1 MPDPKS
7 IAAWCAVPAAIG
19 GALLYVGSQID
30 VRAQEAAKK
39 EVEVQ
44 MAPVQQDLRELVEQG
59 RRREDREAFVF
70 CLDRQYQDETPEER
84 QRICQD
90 ESDLRWEMWA
100 WEDCVQES
108 GADVCGPKPTTQ

>member
-19 GALLYVGSQID
+19 GALLYVGAQID

-44 MAPVQQDLRELVEQG
+44 MAPVQQSLDELVEQG

-70 CLDRQYQDETPEER
+70 CLDRQHQDLDADDR
-84 QRICQD
+84 QRLCQD
-90 ESDLRWEMWA
+90 ESDHRWELWA
-100 WEDCVQES
+100 WEDCMTVN
-108 GADVCGPKPTTQ
+108 GADVCGDKP

>member
-1 MPDPKS
+1 MPDPKT

-19 GALLYVGSQID
+19 GMLLYVGSQID

-39 EVEVQ
+39 EVEVK
-44 MAPVQQDLRELVEQG
+44 MAPVQQSLDELVDQG

-70 CLDRQYQDETPEER
+70 CLDREHQDVTSEQR

-90 ESDLRWEMWA
+90 ESDLRWETWA
-100 WEDCVQES
+100 WEDCV
-108 GADVCGPKPTTQ
+108 ADLGLEQCGPKPE